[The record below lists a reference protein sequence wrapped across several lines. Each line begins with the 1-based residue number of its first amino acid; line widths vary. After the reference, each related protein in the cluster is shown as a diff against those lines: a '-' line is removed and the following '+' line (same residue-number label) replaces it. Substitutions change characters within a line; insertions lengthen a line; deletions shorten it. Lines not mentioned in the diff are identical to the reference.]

1 MSKKEQASYNHEQGN
16 SSLGVVMPRIISMW
30 EHSGWGNSINW
41 MDWDKRKVYG
51 HMTPTPKKGD
61 ILRAKMESGKIARFE
76 FKEVDVMR
84 DPSDQFFGTVSDLEY
99 EA

>member
-1 MSKKEQASYNHEQGN
+1 MNKKEMISDNQEKGN
-16 SSLGVVMPRIISMW
+16 SSLGVIMPRIISMW

-41 MDWDKRKVYG
+41 MDWDKRRVYG
-51 HMTPTPKKGD
+51 HLTPTPKKGD
-61 ILRAKMESGKIARFE
+61 ILMAKMESGKIARFE

-84 DPSDQFFGTVSDLEY
+84 DPSDQFFATVSYLGY